1 MKLTNATINAMSNK
15 LDGQRDQEKT
25 ATKENTATV
34 LSWVGN
40 EQSKQ
45 VFLTWLTAKSKPV
58 IGETDTAK
66 HARQQSNKNFQNVIN
81 KSEFQRQYFDL
92 PLPAKLD
99 RELRVKKATSTMVT
113 AGIAEQSDVDSKKYF
128 MWERDIVP
136 TSKTA
141 KEILAKVKKDFGLT
155 NKQLSAIANTL
166 D

>member
-1 MKLTNATINAMSNK
+1 MSTK
-15 LDGQRDQEKT
+15 LDGQRTKEVS
-25 ATKENTATV
+25 ANKENTATV
-34 LSWVGN
+34 LSWLGN

-58 IGETDTAK
+58 LGETDTAK
-66 HARQQSNKNFQNVIN
+66 HQRQQSNKNFQNVIN

-99 RELRVKKATSTMVT
+99 KELRVKKATSTMFT
-113 AGIAEQSDVDSKKYF
+113 AGRCSQADVDSKEY
-128 MWERDIVP
+128 MVWERDIVP
-136 TSKTA
+136 TTKTA

-155 NKQLSAIANTL
+155 NKQLSALANTL